1 MNQIHIEMCIKT
13 FFLQMLLML
22 NYPVIFSQE
31 DICSKDAL
39 FEYSQESCSKTN
51 AIFNFEIKQK
61 TKKKGKHLNGF
72 AQFEFNVRA

>member
-1 MNQIHIEMCIKT
+1 
-13 FFLQMLLML
+13 MLLML

-61 TKKKGKHLNGF
+61 GKQLNGF